1 MNFLIQ
7 SKVFDTSQKTVKH
20 LENEGHNVTEFST
33 QFSINE
39 SHFFRG
45 SLEMAKEHYDNDN
58 VLMYFDPKSY
68 NFSSFA
74 PKFPYG
80 FLNEDYKIYS
90 FENFQSSKKEIF
102 GKFGKEDFITESGE
116 QIIFV
121 RPDSGLKSF
130 SGQVIDKT
138 FWNAYV
144 NMFRKRNV
152 DDIVVS
158 SPKKVGNEFRFVVF
172 HNGFIKTGS
181 SYIKDDKISYE
192 EVFST
197 HPAYRSAKRVAE
209 DSSVKTENGCYIL
222 DMAETPTEYKVVE
235 INAFSTSDLYNCDR
249 RRIFKSLKP
258 QLDAGRI

>member
-7 SKVFDTSQKTVKH
+7 SKVFDTSQKTVKY
-20 LENEGHNVTEFST
+20 LRNEGHNVTEFST
-33 QFSINE
+33 QFSINKP
-39 SHFFRG
+39 HFFRG
-45 SLEMAKEHYDNDN
+45 SLEMIKEHYENDK
-58 VLMYFDPKSY
+58 VLMYFDPNSY

-80 FLNEDYKIYS
+80 LLNEDYEIYS
-90 FENFQSSKKEIF
+90 FKNFQSSKKEIF
-102 GKFGKEDFITESGE
+102 QKFGKKDFITGSDE

-130 SGQVIDKT
+130 SGQVIDET

-144 NMFRKRNV
+144 NMFRKREV

-172 HNGFIKTGS
+172 HNGFIKSGS

-192 EVFST
+192 EIFST

-209 DSSVKTENGCYIL
+209 DCSVKVENGCYIL
-222 DMAETPTEYKVVE
+222 DMVETPTEYKVVE
-235 INAFSTSDLYNCDR
+235 INAFSTSDLYDCNR

-258 QLDAGRI
+258 QFDAQRI